1 MVIDMSK
8 EIKRVNR
15 EIVKAFDESES
26 YQTYKSAVLRIWKD
40 CDLSWEVFKRLV
52 DNVSAIK
59 Y

>member
-1 MVIDMSK
+1 MSK